1 MSKLEIG
8 SNENSSNQG
17 LLPRLRYRYWTRDA
31 GVEPFPI
38 PDCAEAP
45 SAARTSFVGA
55 APVVWL
61 RCSCPRARTLAGS
74 GMANAQKSWPGQ
86 PLCDDGGYRIRPCNL
101 RGGGGP

>member
-8 SNENSSNQG
+8 SHENSSNQG

-55 APVVWL
+55 ASV
-61 RCSCPRARTLAGS
+61 AGS
-74 GMANAQKSWPGQ
+74 RFAPGPAQELSPEAAAMANAPGQ
-86 PLCDDGGYRIRPCNL
+86 PLCDDGVVRAISVGAGAR
-101 RGGGGP
+101 